1 MYSSQKILEEIRIRP
16 IILPSMTTGTAT
28 KRTKS
33 GCWTCRLRRKKCNEG
48 GPPCDNCEARGVHCH
63 GYGPKPQ
70 WKDRGALEREEARK
84 LQYQSGRARS
94 FSKSS
99 ITAASA
105 LPATPKPPE
114 GGMAAADGG
123 NHDGSSNVR
132 HGSELNGTQEEHQNN
147 SDAAHFPTV
156 NTGFDYL
163 ANAGAGM
170 SPLMSDIDLS
180 LDTHGMNPLDFEFVS
195 TPSDCAADRASSDST
210 DSTSHLDWSQFPIF
224 SPELPVSTPVAL
236 LPTLPVPPIPP
247 GGIPAREAISAAVF
261 PDFVTGQGLLLTE
274 SDQASGQRHGQGMAE
289 GEKGIELMMFYIADL
304 CSGGNSKGRRISE
317 MGWLLLLFTRSP
329 TFCYTTLSLTSY
341 QRYLAHNADS
351 ASRDASF
358 TDYQSYRSQALK
370 HLSLILPSTT
380 GSMVGGQV
388 PKSSHSSLCEK
399 LVCSVQLAHLEVCP
413 FDPSP
418 RFESRLTCG
427 PIHHPRRQL
436 AGIYRTVRITST
448 QLPACFWRTRRP

>member
-1 MYSSQKILEEIRIRP
+1 
-16 IILPSMTTGTAT
+16 MTTGTAT

-105 LPATPKPPE
+105 PAPATPKPSE
-114 GGMAAADGG
+114 GGMATTDCGS
-123 NHDGSSNVR
+123 NDGSSNF
-132 HGSELNGTQEEHQNN
+132 HCGGTQEERHHNN
-147 SDAAHFPTV
+147 DTAHFPTV
-156 NTGFDYL
+156 TAGFDYL

-224 SPELPVSTPVAL
+224 SPELPVTTPVAL
-236 LPTLPVPPIPP
+236 LPTVPAPPIPP
-247 GGIPAREAISAAVF
+247 GGIPTREAVPAAGF

-274 SDQASGQRHGQGMAE
+274 SEQAAGQRHGQGMAE

-329 TFCYTTLSLTSY
+329 TFCYATLSLTSY
-341 QRYLAHNADS
+341 QRYLAHDADS
-351 ASRDASF
+351 ASRAASF

-370 HLSLILPSTT
+370 HLSLIPSSTT
-380 GSMVGGQV
+380 SSLVGGQGS
-388 PKSSHSSLCEK
+388 KCSHSSLCEK

-413 FDPSP
+413 FDPLP
-418 RFESRLTCG
+418 LFESRLTYG
-427 PIHHPRRQL
+427 TMNHPHRQL
-436 AGIYRTVRITST
+436 AGIYRTARTTST
-448 QLPACFWRTRRP
+448 QPPACFWRTRRP